1 MPNHCDQQVNISGP
15 WTMVQELYFNL
26 SRGHN
31 ARFCDAVTPMPL
43 DKVDDAY
50 NWRWDN
56 WGTKWDVCDVYLRSD
71 LTWSEDNSTGD
82 FDFTC
87 WTPWGPP
94 VPVWDKLLGLGIKV
108 HAYYQDEGC
117 MFEGKYIDGNNTSW
131 DPSEIDIDTLDR
143 LRDEDD
149 FVSLLCRSSDNE

>member
-15 WTMVQELYFNL
+15 WAMVQELYFNL
-26 SRGHN
+26 SRGHD

-43 DKVDDAY
+43 TKAADAY
-50 NWRWDN
+50 NWRWDR
-56 WGTKWDVCDVYLRSD
+56 WGTKWDVCDVYLASD
-71 LTWSEDNSTGD
+71 LTWYEDESTGD

-87 WTPWGPP
+87 WTAWGPP
-94 VPVWDKLLGLGIKV
+94 VPIWDKLFGLGVKV

-117 MFEGKYIDGNNTSW
+117 MFEGKFIDGRNTSW

-149 FVSLLCRSSDNE
+149 FGRSYSHQI